1 MATITP
7 ASLSID
13 SYAKPKLKV
22 WERNTRDIPLETRQQ
37 ARYLGGVKLNNSRL
51 NAFSSLKKGDVE
63 DFFSFKSY
71 SRGPLRLGKNDDPY
85 LRVELM
91 DTRGKVI
98 ADSDANSGKLFEKF
112 LEFNG
117 DGVDVEPAD
126 FYVRVSRLEGDA
138 NSSEH
143 SYSIQLSMGDEV
155 RHDFD
160 TIEAAYT
167 GYVDPIQAAM
177 ANSTPPAYIYSY
189 SNTASLLSQGLTSMI
204 EGLNRSAQEKD
215 LIGYAKVNFTTLFGG
230 GSIFGK

>member
-13 SYAKPKLKV
+13 SYAVPKLKV
-22 WERNTRDIPLETRQQ
+22 WERRTRDIPLETRQQ

-71 SRGPLRLGKNDDPY
+71 SRGPLRLGKSDDPY

-91 DTRGKVI
+91 DTNGRVI
-98 ADSDANSGKLFEKF
+98 ADSDANSGKLFDKF

-117 DGVDVEPAD
+117 DGARVEPAD
-126 FYVRVSRLEGDA
+126 FYVRVSRLEGDP
-138 NSSEH
+138 NTTER

-167 GYVDPIQAAM
+167 GSVDPIQAAM

-189 SNTASLLSQGLTSMI
+189 SNTASLLN
-204 EGLNRSAQEKD
+204 EGLSILVQELSRSSQEKD
-215 LIGYAKVNFTTLFGG
+215 LLGYAKVNFNTLFGG